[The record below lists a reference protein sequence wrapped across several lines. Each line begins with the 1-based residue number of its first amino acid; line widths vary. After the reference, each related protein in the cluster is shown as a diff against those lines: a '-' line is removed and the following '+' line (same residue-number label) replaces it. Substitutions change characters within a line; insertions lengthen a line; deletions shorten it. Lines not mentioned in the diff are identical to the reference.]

1 MLKNKHYGFVFAFSI
16 QTIFMKKA
24 FFILLITLVSFSCKK
39 KIEEL
44 PPATQTGANTFGAR
58 VDGQMWIPQ
67 RFGVIN
73 ASNLLEARLLGN
85 NFFLTAQNFASSP
98 NESEFDIV
106 IVGLTAPGTY
116 TLNSNTSHPNSNFS
130 YGYYV
135 KRKLSPLFEYITS
148 TTYSGT
154 VNITRF
160 DTTSRIVSGIFA
172 FQAGETANTAAP
184 INVTEGR
191 FDVKY

>member
-1 MLKNKHYGFVFAFSI
+1 MALFLHLSAKQYSMNKSAP
-16 QTIFMKKA
+16 M
-24 FFILLITLVSFSCKK
+24 LLIFLLSFACKK

-44 PPATQTGANTFGAR
+44 PPATQTGANSFGAR
-58 VDGQMWIPQ
+58 VDGEMWIPQ

-85 NFFLTAQNFASSP
+85 NFFLTAQNFASAP
-98 NESEFDIV
+98 NETEFDIV
-106 IVGLTAPGTY
+106 IVGLTSTGTY
-116 TLNSNTSHPNSNFS
+116 TLNSNTSHPNSNSS
-130 YGYYV
+130 YAYYV
-135 KRKLSPLFEYITS
+135 KRKLSPLFEWITS
-148 TTYSGT
+148 TTYTGS

-160 DTTSRIVSGIFA
+160 DTAARIVSGTFA
-172 FQAGETANTAAP
+172 FQAGETTNTASP